1 MAMTRAEA
9 QRNTNYH
16 YMADAMRML
25 EWDLHQRLMTEL
37 RIPAEWH
44 QIAREKGLPGKTRV
58 TLRLDED
65 IVRFF
70 RSMGTNWQ
78 SKVNQVLSVWMHARL
93 AGLINGGET
102 MDYMK
107 RREVKGHDG
116 PRPKW
121 GDLQQQADEVFG
133 PGEFRDG
140 PGVPMNEADARMPDA
155 EKRAML
161 RGMMEARG
169 LKWDDES

>member
-1 MAMTRAEA
+1 MAITKAEA

-37 RIPAEWH
+37 RIPEEWH
-44 QIAREKGLPGKTRV
+44 QIAREKGLLDKTRV
-58 TLRLDED
+58 TLRLDEE

-78 SKVNQVLSVWMHARL
+78 SKVNQVLSVWVHARL

-102 MDYMK
+102 VDYMK

-121 GDLQQQADEVFG
+121 GDLQRQSDKFFG
-133 PGEFRDG
+133 PDEFPHG
-140 PGVPMNEADARMPDA
+140 PGVPMHEADTRMSDA
-155 EKRAML
+155 EKRTKL
-161 RGMMEARG
+161 RGIMEARG
-169 LKWDDES
+169 LEWDDGS